1 MLKLTR
7 DSVGMLQDTVEYQP
21 MLLDHSTS
29 TIIVNSEVFNAMCD
43 HTRVGHVIGRCGG
56 IDSESAEE
64 KSWKERAAA
73 NKTIRNTE
81 TVEFEAVGVVVRV
94 DRVEDGGI
102 SQ

>member
-43 HTRVGHVIGRCGG
+43 HTRVGHVIGDVGG
-56 IDSESAEE
+56 LTVSQQKKRAEKNE
-64 KSWKERAAA
+64 QQQTKPS
-73 NKTIRNTE
+73 
-81 TVEFEAVGVVVRV
+81 
-94 DRVEDGGI
+94 GI
-102 SQ
+102 QKQLNLKQWAWWCV

>member
-1 MLKLTR
+1 
-7 DSVGMLQDTVEYQP
+7 MLQDTVEYQP

-64 KSWKERAAA
+64 KS
-73 NKTIRNTE
+73 
-81 TVEFEAVGVVVRV
+81 
-94 DRVEDGGI
+94 
-102 SQ
+102 